1 MKWNVSH
8 NNKIF
13 SPSLAFFLLASPGQF
28 FQICALT
35 TKRHRRPKSKWLKI
49 SLSHP
54 RILSSHIEWHYL
66 ERHFIPYQD
75 EEIEDQGERYSTH
88 FKIKWWALY
97 MAKHMHL
104 RAQMNHLLNVFK
116 KKSLSSCP
124 VPHFSLCSWE
134 LSSSPNFFANHSCAQ
149 LLPHRSSQQPGLA
162 FPVASSQ
169 RLPDRCICCSR
180 SSPFSNGPRGT
191 GLLSPHKHMTG

>member
-116 KKSLSSCP
+116 KKIIIKLS
-124 VPHFSLCSWE
+124 CSTLFPLLVGTIF
-134 LSSSPNFFANHSCAQ
+134 LSQ
-149 LLPHRSSQQPGLA
+149 LLCKPQLCTASAPSVKSAARPGISSGKQP
-162 FPVASSQ
+162 ASAWQ
-169 RLPDRCICCSR
+169 M
-180 SSPFSNGPRGT
+180 
-191 GLLSPHKHMTG
+191 HML